1 MKKLI
6 AVAVAA
12 LAMAPSL
19 VLAKG
24 SHPMAGCGL
33 GYVLLSNKENSKVL
47 QIVGATTNGTSGN
60 QTFGITSGTS
70 GCTEDGAVKIV
81 KAAEVYA
88 EVNLDSLRRE
98 MASGEGEYVRTF
110 ASLLGAS
117 DKNISQLV
125 TVFHSQYA
133 SLFPTTGT
141 STSELLSSLETILS
155 NHKDLLS

>member
-6 AVAVAA
+6 AVAVAT
-12 LAMAPSL
+12 LSMAPSL

-33 GYVLLSNKENSKVL
+33 GYVLLSNKENSKVI

-88 EVNLDSLRRE
+88 DVNLDSLRRE
-98 MASGEGEYVRTF
+98 MASGQGEYVRTF

-117 DKNISQLV
+117 DKNVSQLV
-125 TVFHSQYA
+125 SVFRNQYA
-133 SLFPTTGT
+133 SLFPTAST
-141 STSELLSSLETILS
+141 STAELLSSLENVLS
-155 NHKDLLS
+155 QHKDLLS